1 MPRVIRLVIVD
12 DEPLARRQLRTL
24 LASHSDC
31 EIVAQCVDGS
41 DARAAIERLR
51 PDLAFVDMELST
63 AHGLELVRALTPP
76 RPLIVF
82 VTAYDQY
89 TVAALEIA
97 DIEYLLTPFD
107 EEQFVACLD
116 RARAR
121 LANGRTRDSYDRLL
135 AIVESLDAR
144 SRRAANGA
152 RGRIQVADIEIDV
165 SSREVRRAG
174 SRVVLRPKLFEL
186 LLALAHRPGEIIS
199 RHELLESVWGYKG
212 DVFSRTVDAHLVQL
226 RRKLGHERH
235 EAGYIQTIPKAG
247 YRLLAAPERAG

>member
-1 MPRVIRLVIVD
+1 MIRIVIVD
-12 DEPLARRQLRTL
+12 DEPLARRRLRTL
-24 LASHSDC
+24 LASHTDC
-31 EIVAQCVDGS
+31 EIVAQCVDVA
-41 DARAAIERLR
+41 DARTAIERLR

-63 AHGLELVRALTPP
+63 AHGLELVRSLTPP

-89 TVAALEIA
+89 AVEAFEIA
-97 DIEYLLTPFD
+97 AIDYLLKPFD
-107 EEQFVACLD
+107 EERFVACLD
-116 RARAR
+116 RVRTR
-121 LANGRTRDSYDRLL
+121 LANGRTRESHERLL
-135 AIVESLDAR
+135 AIVDSLDERTR
-144 SRRAANGA
+144 SSTNGA

-186 LLALAHRPGEIIS
+186 LLALAYRPGQIVS
-199 RHELLESVWGYKG
+199 RHELLESVWGYQG

-235 EAGYIQTIPKAG
+235 QPGYIETIPKAG
-247 YRLLAAPERAG
+247 YRLLAAPEHAG

>member
-1 MPRVIRLVIVD
+1 MIRIAIVD
-12 DEPLARRQLRTL
+12 DEPLERRQLRAL
-24 LASHSDC
+24 IAAQPDC
-31 EIVAQCVDGS
+31 EIVAQCADRS
-41 DARAAIERLR
+41 DARVAIERLR
-51 PDLAFVDMELST
+51 PDLAFVDVERST

-89 TVAALEIA
+89 AVTAFELAAI
-97 DIEYLLTPFD
+97 DYLLKPLD
-107 EEQFVACLD
+107 EEQFSACLD
-116 RARAR
+116 RVRVRLASGRAR
-121 LANGRTRDSYDRLL
+121 VSHERLL
-135 AIVESLDAR
+135 AIMESLDER
-144 SRRAANGA
+144 SRRAATSA

-235 EAGYIQTIPKAG
+235 EAGYIETIPKAG
-247 YRLLAAPERAG
+247 YRLLAAPDGAA

>member
-1 MPRVIRLVIVD
+1 MIRIVIVD
-12 DEPLARRQLRTL
+12 DEPLARRRLRTL
-24 LASHSDC
+24 LASHPDC
-31 EIVAQCVDGS
+31 EIVAQCVDGAE
-41 DARAAIERLR
+41 ARAAIERLR

-63 AHGLELVRALTPP
+63 AHGLELVRALTLP

-89 TVAALEIA
+89 AVEAFEIA
-97 DIEYLLTPFD
+97 AVDYLLKPFD
-107 EEQFVACLD
+107 EERFVACLD
-116 RARAR
+116 RVRAQ
-121 LANGRTRDSYDRLL
+121 LASGRTRASHERLL
-135 AIVESLDAR
+135 AIVESLDER
-144 SRRAANGA
+144 TRRVTTNGA

-186 LLALAHRPGEIIS
+186 LLALAYRPGQIVS
-199 RHELLESVWGYKG
+199 RHELLESVWGYQG

-235 EAGYIQTIPKAG
+235 EPGYIETIPKAG